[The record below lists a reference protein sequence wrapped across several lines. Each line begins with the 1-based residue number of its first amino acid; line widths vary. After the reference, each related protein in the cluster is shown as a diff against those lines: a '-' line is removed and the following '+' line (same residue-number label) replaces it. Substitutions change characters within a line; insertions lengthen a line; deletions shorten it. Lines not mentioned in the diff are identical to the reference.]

1 MDYLRLINKSLF
13 RVDEVADYFNVS
25 RSTVY
30 LWLDR
35 GILKVKKNSRTI
47 RIIMDDLRLPNK
59 SLFRPDEVADY
70 FNISRSTVYLWIDHG
85 ILKAEK
91 ISRTIRISREE
102 ILSCRFNNKINLS

>member
-1 MDYLRLINKSLF
+1 MN
-13 RVDEVADYFNVS
+13 
-25 RSTVY
+25 
-30 LWLDR
+30 
-35 GILKVKKNSRTI
+35 
-47 RIIMDDLRLPNK
+47 DLRLSNK

-91 ISRTIRISREE
+91 IGGTIRISREA